1 MAEFGNNFDISK
13 FDPSSI
19 NWEALNQAANPAN
32 YAPSASVPDPVGP
45 AKQVTTADGST
56 FTVPYGFES
65 GGFNPQGLAVL
76 QPKGTAAAQAE
87 RAAAAPAV
95 PAGPSAADIQAMID
109 KAIAA
114 DRAAATSR
122 KNDEAKAIL
131 SGTFRQWGGMEGVI
145 SDLDALIREWGNN
158 IDVILA
164 KIPETETYKTRFKG
178 LVDLRKKGITDIQ
191 NEGQYLSLEKEYRSV
206 FREAGMRDFL
216 GVDGTQSQFDSIA
229 ELVADYSVSVN
240 EVRSRVND
248 AARVVADTSSET
260 LTSLQ
265 EFYGLDVATL
275 TEYVLDPIR
284 TQNKINTLANAALLG
299 GGARRSNLNIDVSTA
314 ESLAGLSGDQDAN
327 IGSYQDNFSQAAVL
341 RDATERLA
349 AIEESDI
356 SDSEI
361 VQSQFGIDA
370 TAIKKVKGLQS
381 RERARFA
388 GASGVSSSSLAS
400 NSG

>member
-1 MAEFGNNFDISK
+1 MAEFGNNFDISQ

-299 GGARRSNLNIDVSTA
+299 GGARRSDLNIDVSTA

-327 IGSYQDNFSQAAVL
+327 IGSYQDNFSRAAVL
-341 RDATERLA
+341 RDSTERLA

>member
-299 GGARRSNLNIDVSTA
+299 GGARRSDLNIDVSTA

-341 RDATERLA
+341 RDSTERLA

>member
-299 GGARRSNLNIDVSTA
+299 GGARRSDLNIDVSTA

-327 IGSYQDNFSQAAVL
+327 IGSYQDNFSRAAVL
-341 RDATERLA
+341 RDSTERLA

>member
-1 MAEFGNNFDISK
+1 MADFVYAGGRWRPVTGMQQANTGDTFSTTPTPTTPPLRVDDGPTK
-13 FDPSSI
+13 AGDPNTWDSSSPGS
-19 NWEALNQAANPAN
+19 EASDVA
-32 YAPSASVPDPVGP
+32 V
-45 AKQVTTADGST
+45 ST
-56 FTVPYGFES
+56 
-65 GGFNPQGLAVL
+65 
-76 QPKGTAAAQAE
+76 
-87 RAAAAPAV
+87 
-95 PAGPSAADIQAMID
+95 PAGPTASEIQDMIN

-114 DRAAATSR
+114 DRAAATAR
-122 KNDEAKAIL
+122 KNEEAKAIL
-131 SGTFRQWGGMEGVI
+131 TGTFSQWGGMEGVI
-145 SDLDALIREWGNN
+145 NDLDGLIREWGNN
-158 IDVILA
+158 IEVILA
-164 KIPETETYKTRFKG
+164 KIPETATYKTRFKG

-191 NEGQYLSLEKEYRSV
+191 NESQYLNMEKEYRSV

-216 GVDGTQSQFDSIA
+216 GVDGTQSQFDAIA

-265 EFYGLDVATL
+265 EFYGLDTATL

-284 TQNKINTLANAALLG
+284 TQNKINTIANATLLG

-314 ESLAGLSGDQDAN
+314 EDLAGMAGSQDAN
-327 IGSYQDNFSQAAVL
+327 VSQFQDNFSQAAVL

-349 AIEESDI
+349 SIEESDI

-361 VQSQFGIDA
+361 VQSQFGINDGA
-370 TAIKKVKGLQS
+370 MKKVKGLQS

-388 GASGVSSSSLAS
+388 GGSGITSSSLAT
-400 NSG
+400 NTG

>member
-260 LTSLQ
+260 LSSLQ

-400 NSG
+400 NAG